1 MFETYRMLGQQREAE
16 LFREAL
22 RLQVGVATRPRR
34 TVQRASLPILGT
46 IVLKSNARS
55 LLWRLVANLG
65 ATGSDVE
72 DERGTRQQGARTGR

>member
-65 ATGSDVE
+65 AIGSDVE

>member
-16 LFREAL
+16 LFREAR

-34 TVQRASLPILGT
+34 TVQRVSLPILGT

-65 ATGSDVE
+65 AIGSDVE